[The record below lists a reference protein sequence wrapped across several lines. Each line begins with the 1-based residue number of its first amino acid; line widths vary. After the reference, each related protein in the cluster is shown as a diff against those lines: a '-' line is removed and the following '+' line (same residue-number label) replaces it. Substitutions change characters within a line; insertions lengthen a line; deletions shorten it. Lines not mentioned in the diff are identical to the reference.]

1 MNENVINSVEWAHEI
16 RPRAEAQQNFVLPTA
31 DPVFAD
37 PPFSIGQAGVDSL
50 ANPLH

>member
-1 MNENVINSVEWAHEI
+1 MNENGLNPVEWAQDF

-37 PPFSIGQAGVDSL
+37 PPFSIRQARVD
-50 ANPLH
+50 